1 MKIQQ
6 MFERD
11 INRYINGVISVG
23 EDDTVKQEL
32 EEYVVTR
39 ELQRHFGDFFDAY
52 EKGLDNPARNVGV
65 WIQGYFGSGKSHF
78 LKMLSYLLENR
89 EVAGTMAVDYFDGK
103 FDDLMTYAKI
113 KRAAESVSAE
123 TILFNIDEK
132 GGGYKEG
139 STAETAVMRSSPV
152 SSTSTWASMDA
163 TTSSPASRR

>member
-6 MFERD
+6 MFKRD

-39 ELQRHFGDFFDAY
+39 ELQRHFGDFFEAY

-78 LKMLSYLLENR
+78 LKMLR
-89 EVAGTMAVDYFDGK
+89 EEASEGAWFASPDCRIRDGV
-103 FDDLMTYAKI
+103 
-113 KRAAESVSAE
+113 RA
-123 TILFNIDEK
+123 
-132 GGGYKEG
+132 
-139 STAETAVMRSSPV
+139 R
-152 SSTSTWASMDA
+152 
-163 TTSSPASRR
+163 

>member
-1 MKIQQ
+1 MKIKQ

-103 FDDLMTYAKI
+103 FDDLMT
-113 KRAAESVSAE
+113 
-123 TILFNIDEK
+123 
-132 GGGYKEG
+132 
-139 STAETAVMRSSPV
+139 
-152 SSTSTWASMDA
+152 
-163 TTSSPASRR
+163 